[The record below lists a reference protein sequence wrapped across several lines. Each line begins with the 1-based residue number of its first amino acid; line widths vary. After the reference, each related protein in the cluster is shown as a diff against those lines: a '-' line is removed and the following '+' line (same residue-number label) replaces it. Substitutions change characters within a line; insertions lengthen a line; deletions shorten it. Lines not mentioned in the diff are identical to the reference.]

1 MVMCFNPINE
11 RLATI
16 RLHATPF
23 NISIIKVYAPTTD
36 HTDEE
41 TELFYNELQDSISKM
56 SKKDILVIQDDCNAK
71 IRKDAITD
79 WGRTSGK
86 FCNSTTN
93 ERGYRLLE
101 YAKTNDLIVANSFG
115 PHKKSRIQTWH
126 SPGGLYHNQID
137 YILVSKRFTTSV
149 NINKTRSFPGLDIGS
164 DHDMV
169 MMTFCLRLKNSLEI
183 NLILRNLKTQIL
195 KNCLNIELMKSYQHN
210 I

>member
-1 MVMCFNPINE
+1 MARGILFI
-11 RLATI
+11 
-16 RLHATPF
+16 
-23 NISIIKVYAPTTD
+23 ISIIQVYAPTTD

-41 TELFYNELQDSISKM
+41 TELFYNELQDSISKI
-56 SKKDILVIQDDCNAK
+56 SKKDILVIQGDWNAK
-71 IRKDAITD
+71 IGKDAITD

-86 FCNSTTN
+86 YCNSTTN

-101 YAKTNDLIVANSFG
+101 FAKTNDLIVANTFG

-137 YILVSKRFTTSV
+137 YILVSKRFTTIV
-149 NINKTRSFPGLDIGS
+149 NINKTLSFPGSDIGS

-169 MMTFCLRLKNSLEI
+169 MMTFCLRLKNPIKKNSFEI

-195 KNCLNIELMKSYQHN
+195 KNCLNIKLMKSYQHN